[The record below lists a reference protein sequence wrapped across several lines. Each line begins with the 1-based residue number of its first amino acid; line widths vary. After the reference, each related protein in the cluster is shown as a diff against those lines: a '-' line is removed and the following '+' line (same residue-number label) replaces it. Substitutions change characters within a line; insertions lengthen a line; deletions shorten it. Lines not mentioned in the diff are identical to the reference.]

1 MVSVK
6 NEIYGLVRSD
16 YFCSVESVFWKY
28 FCVVTK
34 YREDCEVLL
43 QDELV
48 KISSLELLDSNAT
61 QIT

>member
-43 QDELV
+43 QDKLAKV
-48 KISSLELLDSNAT
+48 SSLELLDRDVT